1 MGFHSLHHSTTKQDD
16 LRPRPSKARMW
27 IGAVVLTLFGFF
39 VVSSVTNTE
48 PAGEVTVRTD
58 SVSQECAEAFE
69 VMRIDYDRLYQRT
82 NYTDDEANALEVP
95 PLNACASGTEWIAA
109 GKQNPAALG
118 WSDANEGDCP
128 DFG

>member
-1 MGFHSLHHSTTKQDD
+1 
-16 LRPRPSKARMW
+16 MW
-27 IGAVVLTLFGFF
+27 VGAVVLTLFGVFAI
-39 VVSSVTNTE
+39 SSVTGTE
-48 PAGEVTVRTD
+48 PAREVMAQTNP
-58 SVSQECAEAFE
+58 VSQECAEAFE

-118 WSDANEGDCP
+118 WSDASEVDATTLEIRCNAAPNTVVCSNN
-128 DFG
+128 